1 MTTWFLPPPLSPSP
15 LQVQDVAEQGLTFVG
30 FLQQPGGGPCFLGH
44 WDPEELSSLHSSPS
58 PIHRNPLSPTDPR
71 QDRQGHP
78 DRPDRRRSEPWDLN
92 GDDEEQEE
100 EEEGGVQADFSPLR
114 CVSGSELH
122 QGAAEDPVGPRPRG
136 HRSSRSTWLGTPT
149 AGGGPRPRLP
159 DIQPSNQRDPRSSA
173 PDSWFSSPDLQ
184 NSVKTL
190 HNNNNNDDNDDD
202 DNDEDETQ
210 HKSPG
215 LPSPAGRRRK
225 QLLST
230 SEGRKKT
237 FHL

>member
-1 MTTWFLPPPLSPSP
+1 M
-15 LQVQDVAEQGLTFVG
+15 AEQGLTFVG

-58 PIHRNPLSPTDPR
+58 PIHRNPLSPTEPR
-71 QDRQGHP
+71 QDRPDHP
-78 DRPDRRRSEPWDLN
+78 DRRCSEPWDLN
-92 GDDEEQEE
+92 CEDEEQEE
-100 EEEGGVQADFSPLR
+100 EEEEDGVKPDLSPLR

-122 QGAAEDPVGPRPRG
+122 QRATEDPVGRRPPRG
-136 HRSSRSTWLGTPT
+136 CRSSRPTWLGTSYAASV

-159 DIQPSNQRDPRSSA
+159 DIRPSKRRDPRSSA

-184 NSVKTL
+184 NGTETL
-190 HNNNNNDDNDDD
+190 HNNNNNDNDDD
-202 DNDEDETQ
+202 DNDEDESR
-210 HKSPG
+210 HKSSD

-225 QLLST
+225 QPPPS
-230 SEGRKKT
+230 SKHKKKT

>member
-1 MTTWFLPPPLSPSP
+1 M
-15 LQVQDVAEQGLTFVG
+15 G

-58 PIHRNPLSPTDPR
+58 PIHRNPLSPTEPR
-71 QDRQGHP
+71 Q

-100 EEEGGVQADFSPLR
+100 EAEDRVKPDFSPLR

-122 QGAAEDPVGPRPRG
+122 QGTTEDPVGRRPRG
-136 HRSSRSTWLGTPT
+136 HRSSRPTWLGTPYAAAT
-149 AGGGPRPRLP
+149 RSGSPKPRLP
-159 DIQPSNQRDPRSSA
+159 DIRPSDQRDPRGSA

-184 NSVKTL
+184 NGMKTL
-190 HNNNNNDDNDDD
+190 HNNNNDDDNDDD
-202 DNDEDETQ
+202 ETRN
-210 HKSPG
+210 KSSG

-225 QLLST
+225 QPPFYIREQEKSFST
-230 SEGRKKT
+230 ST
-237 FHL
+237 SDCLSPSVCLSVCL